1 MTMKRTFL
9 MILLALCLSVGIPAS
24 FMANAAT
31 TEASAPKEKEAA
43 IKFKKKTH
51 DFGTI
56 NEADGKVTCKFE
68 FTNTG
73 KAPLVIVS
81 ATASCGCTKPLFED
95 QPIAPGKSSEI
106 RVSYNPAGRP
116 GEFNKNITVKTNA
129 PGAKKVVLKISGVVI
144 PED

>member
-1 MTMKRTFL
+1 MLVL
-9 MILLALCLSVGIPAS
+9 MALCLAIGTPVCSVV
-24 FMANAAT
+24 NAAS
-31 TEASAPKEKEAA
+31 TEASAKEKEAA

-56 NEADGKVTCKFE
+56 KEADGKVTCKFE

-73 KAPLVIVS
+73 SAPLVIVS
-81 ATASCGCTKPLFED
+81 ATASCGCTKPIFEE
-95 QPIAPGKSSEI
+95 QPIQPGKSSEI
-106 RVSYNPAGRP
+106 RVSYNPSGRS

>member
-1 MTMKRTFL
+1 MKRTA
-9 MILLALCLSVGIPAS
+9 LLVLTILCLAAGAPVCSVVS
-24 FMANAAT
+24 AAT
-31 TEASAPKEKEAA
+31 TEASAKEKEAS

-56 NEADGKVTCKFE
+56 KEADGKVSCKFE

-73 KAPLVIVS
+73 SAPLVIVS
-81 ATASCGCTKPLFED
+81 ATASCGCTKPIFEE
-95 QPIAPGKSSEI
+95 QPIQPGKSSEI
-106 RVSYNPAGRP
+106 RVTYNPSGRP

-129 PGAKKVVLKISGVVI
+129 PGAKKVVLKITGVVI

>member
-1 MTMKRTFL
+1 MRRTTILIL
-9 MILLALCLSVGIPAS
+9 MALCLTIAAPVSNVTI
-24 FMANAAT
+24 AAT

-43 IKFKKKTH
+43 IKFKNKTH

-56 NEADGKVTCKFE
+56 KEADGKVTCKFE

-73 KAPLVIVS
+73 TAPLVIVS
-81 ATASCGCTKPLFED
+81 ATASCGCTKPVFEE
-95 QPIAPGKSSEI
+95 QPIQPGKSSEI